1 MCNALGFYN
10 KNLEIIETL
19 NSLLFRHIVT
29 NQANS
34 LLLFGNINECNSI
47 SITEKTKIIDL
58 ISDITLNNTPI
69 IISVYS
75 DHVDDALEQIDYL
88 GKKFEN
94 LNFMISPPISEKKPN
109 EIISSYFE
117 NILSSMNRKN
127 QIYLVNNPPKFA
139 GNEIEPDL
147 LKNLIE
153 YENLQGLNDSFYNIK
168 NYKSYIQYLNNQFS
182 VFCGMEEN
190 TQIFLQLV
198 PVNQRKYCGIVSN
211 ISNLVNMSSK
221 LYNYALEDNIL
232 DLLQLQEQIN
242 NIRKMIYEISTDKD
256 EKLIGLKYAFLY
268 LYRDVILETDK
279 DIKLISEEIRNQI
292 TPISKEKIEAIVN
305 SLLNNKHIYRLYPGG
320 KGDFYQFDEIIKT
333 FSNFEVLVKQGKVK
347 KIKEAYISD
356 INTLYRVNFEN
367 NQLVFRFRTGQLKS
381 VENLIKEK
389 LLFPFL
395 DKTLNP
401 DDIELRNKVK
411 EIIKTQTGSYI
422 FNKDKPPII
431 PVCNLLYYNESQE
444 IIPYI
449 FSVEEYIRG
458 KPLSRLINQY
468 ISEGKNLN
476 TTKFMSL
483 FSTLGEHLA
492 NLHKIKFDMF
502 YNKIINIGKVKN
514 VSYGELFESELEQKI
529 REATKNQLDFADEIR
544 KYYQDNKVL
553 IEDENEFVIL
563 HNNFQST
570 NIIVKE
576 ESGMI
581 NIKGFVGFD
590 YWNIGNRVQDLI
602 KIDYWLSKSLNFPSF
617 YNAFYN
623 AYSKYYKV
631 NSDFKKKV
639 ELFKLIWLLDK
650 YNLEYAIMKKS
661 EQKDLIKASKFSLEN
676 YILLFTKLKR
686 QY

>member
-1 MCNALGFYN
+1 MILNITPN
-10 KNLEIIETL
+10 KI
-19 NSLLFRHIVT
+19 
-29 NQANS
+29 
-34 LLLFGNINECNSI
+34 
-47 SITEKTKIIDL
+47 
-58 ISDITLNNTPI
+58 PI
-69 IISVYS
+69 IIGVYGN
-75 DHVDDALEQIDYL
+75 HADDVLEQIEYL
-88 GKKFEN
+88 GKKFEV
-94 LNFMISPPISEKKPN
+94 LNFMISPPFSEKKPK
-109 EIISSYFE
+109 EIIDSYFE
-117 NILSSMNRKN
+117 NILSSINVKN
-127 QIYLVNNPPKFA
+127 QIYLINNPLQFA

-147 LKNLIE
+147 LKNLME
-153 YENLQGLNDSFYNIK
+153 YENLKGLNDSFYNIK
-168 NYKSYIQYLNNQFS
+168 NCKSYIQYLNNQFS

-190 TQIFLQLV
+190 AQSFLQLV
-198 PVNQRKYCGIVSN
+198 PVNQRKFCGIVSN

-242 NIRKMIYEISTDKD
+242 DMRKMIYEIKTDTD
-256 EKLIGLKYAFLY
+256 EELIGLKYAFLY

-292 TPISKEKIEAIVN
+292 NPISKEKIEAIVN
-305 SLLNNKHIYRLYPGG
+305 SLLNNKHIYRLYHVG

-347 KIKEAYISD
+347 KIKEPYVSD
-356 INTLYRVNFEN
+356 INTLNRVNFEN

-389 LLFPFL
+389 LLYPFL

-401 DDIELRNKVK
+401 DDFELRNKVK
-411 EIIKTQTGSYI
+411 EIINTKTGSYI

-431 PVCNLLYYNESQE
+431 PVCNLLYYDETQE
-444 IIPYI
+444 IIPYL

-458 KPLSRLINQY
+458 KPLSQLINQY
-468 ISEGKNLN
+468 TSEGKNLN
-476 TTKFMSL
+476 TTKFLNL
-483 FSTLGEHLA
+483 FSTLGEHLG
-492 NLHKIKFDMF
+492 NLHKIKFDTF
-502 YNKIINIGKVKN
+502 YNKIINIGKTKD
-514 VSYGELFESELEQKI
+514 VSYGELFETELEQKI
-529 REATKNQLDFADEIR
+529 REATKNQLDFSDEIR

-563 HNNFQST
+563 HNNFQSE

-590 YWNIGNRVQDLI
+590 YWNIGNRAQEFI
-602 KIDYWLSKSLNFPSF
+602 KIDYWLSKFLNFPSF

-623 AYSKYYKV
+623 AYSKYHKV
-631 NSDFKKKV
+631 NSDFKKKI

-650 YNLEYAIMKKS
+650 YNLEY
-661 EQKDLIKASKFSLEN
+661 DLIKRSDQKELLKTLKLSLESN
-676 YILLFTKLKR
+676 IDEMKVIIR
-686 QY
+686 